1 VLDNLNTRFNHI
13 RVIQRTATNN
23 KACACACYPKGKI
36 KEQKLMVRKK
46 HIYRLALAHR
56 DSTKRKTI
64 GNDNQGQSSSLFC
77 TQDMMREFDRKMV
90 DGFG

>member
-1 VLDNLNTRFNHI
+1 
-13 RVIQRTATNN
+13 
-23 KACACACYPKGKI
+23 
-36 KEQKLMVRKK
+36 MVRKK

-77 TQDMMREFDRKMV
+77 TQDMMREFDRKIV